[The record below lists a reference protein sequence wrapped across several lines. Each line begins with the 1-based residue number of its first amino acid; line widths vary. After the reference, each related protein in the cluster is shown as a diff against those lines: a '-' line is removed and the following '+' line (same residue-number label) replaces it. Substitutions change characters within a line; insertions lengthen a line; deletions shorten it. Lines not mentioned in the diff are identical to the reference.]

1 MARTP
6 PRRPED
12 IRSQESSPLEST
24 PSIQVSRARQPE
36 PSTQDPDEEESEMT
50 PITWPSR
57 AENASKQSPM
67 ISAGYINEKQ
77 PQTTSNRELHSRDN
91 LRQQKQASPEQQ
103 KQAILQQ
110 QSPTLLVP
118 RQIRSPP
125 KSAAAAS
132 ASQLSGALGT
142 PKQPSPAGVGMP
154 QIAIPP
160 GINGDPH

>member
-1 MARTP
+1 
-6 PRRPED
+6 
-12 IRSQESSPLEST
+12 
-24 PSIQVSRARQPE
+24 
-36 PSTQDPDEEESEMT
+36 MT

-67 ISAGYINEKQ
+67 ISASYVNEKQ
-77 PQTTSNRELHSRDN
+77 PQTTSNRELQSRDN

-103 KQAILQQ
+103 QQAILQQ
-110 QSPTLLVP
+110 QSPTLLVQ

-142 PKQPSPAGVGMP
+142 PSQLSPAGVGMP